1 MLSGSA
7 TALLNIASLAV
18 AYPVY
23 LHFLGYEKYGVW
35 LILATVLSF
44 AQLGNLG
51 ISQAIMKLVAEEHVR
66 NNIENIQKYVMTAI
80 IILVISGSTAFT
92 IILIFKTQIVSIFNL
107 TDENYRIAL
116 WMLPYIGVL
125 SIYVFVVQT
134 INSTLSG
141 LGRMDQANYSQALG
155 RIIAVSI
162 ATLMLYNGNG
172 IVSILFGNAASYIFI
187 HYVNLICIKRTAN
200 LKFVASSNICLSHG
214 KKIIAFGCPL
224 FSSSLIA
231 MFLVPFNKVII
242 SRYIGVSSV
251 PVFEIAF
258 NGTMQL
264 RGIIEAGLR
273 TTMPEISRISADM
286 TKKGRDKIKEI
297 QRKGLKLILTFGLA
311 FYGIIMLTSPWLLH
325 LWLGEKYNPYIS
337 IAFRI
342 MLLGTYF
349 SLIGV
354 PAFYILMGMGRVKY
368 ILWANIFQSLSNTI
382 IVIFFVLTFTKI
394 TLTTVCLSCL
404 IGMLL
409 SSIYLILKQRKTMD
423 NY

>member
-1 MLSGSA
+1 
-7 TALLNIASLAV
+7 
-18 AYPVY
+18 
-23 LHFLGYEKYGVW
+23 
-35 LILATVLSF
+35 
-44 AQLGNLG
+44 
-51 ISQAIMKLVAEEHVR
+51 
-66 NNIENIQKYVMTAI
+66 
-80 IILVISGSTAFT
+80 
-92 IILIFKTQIVSIFNL
+92 
-107 TDENYRIAL
+107 
-116 WMLPYIGVL
+116 
-125 SIYVFVVQT
+125 
-134 INSTLSG
+134 
-141 LGRMDQANYSQALG
+141 
-155 RIIAVSI
+155 
-162 ATLMLYNGNG
+162 
-172 IVSILFGNAASYIFI
+172 
-187 HYVNLICIKRTAN
+187 
-200 LKFVASSNICLSHG
+200 
-214 KKIIAFGCPL
+214 
-224 FSSSLIA
+224 

-423 NY
+423 NS